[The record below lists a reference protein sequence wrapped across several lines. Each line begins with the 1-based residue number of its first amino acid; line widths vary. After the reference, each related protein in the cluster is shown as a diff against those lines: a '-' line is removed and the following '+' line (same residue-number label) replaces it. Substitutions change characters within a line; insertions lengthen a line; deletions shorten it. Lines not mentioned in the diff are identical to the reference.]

1 MTSFTNTY
9 IFKNFNFHNNNEQNS
24 FIAAIAV
31 CLKYVVKG
39 LEATKK
45 QYGSDC
51 PSAEVTSVLAYLQAV
66 DTVKHSTDAQLASRL
81 IEQFQLA
88 REHIPTHYI
97 NSKEVWLFFNSPS
110 PARENKLT

>member
-1 MTSFTNTY
+1 MFRIYNLRE
-9 IFKNFNFHNNNEQNS
+9 NNEQNCL
-24 FIAAIAV
+24 ITAIAV

-97 NSKEVWLFFNSPS
+97 NSKEVL
-110 PARENKLT
+110 